1 MKNATLQVR
10 LTEDKSA
17 VEMSKILMWYR
28 KDFGNDDA
36 AVITTVAGQVFD
48 FDFNWLLII
57 LNLQKQNKYVKVSL
71 LVWCRHL
78 ADKSVAEYMKANA
91 AKLKLQYK
99 DYDWSTFAVNAKWV
113 EV

>member
-1 MKNATLQVR
+1 MLNTNAASLLVAFGLEWGWNKAHSLRCNILAIKNGTLQVR

-48 FDFNWLLII
+48 FDLNWLLII
-57 LNLQKQNKYVKVSL
+57 LNLQKQNEYV
-71 LVWCRHL
+71 
-78 ADKSVAEYMKANA
+78 
-91 AKLKLQYK
+91 
-99 DYDWSTFAVNAKWV
+99 
-113 EV
+113 